1 MNKTSVRPFAAF
13 STNKLQRGQLFGY
26 ILLGALLSFE
36 VFNFGTTDF
45 ALQDLLGE
53 LRFLGMRWA
62 TVLSI
67 AFCGIDFAGIAR
79 LFTPE
84 QGDDEPAEVWYLFG
98 AWLLAAAMN
107 AMLTWW
113 GVSVAM
119 LQHPA
124 VGSAVLS
131 QATLMKAV
139 PIFVAVMVWLTRV
152 LIIGAFSIAGE
163 RIFSMADKAKV
174 KTSYQKPQQKQ
185 SRRPF
190 NQPRTATQQSS
201 FRSASNSAPKTQ
213 SSYSPPVQRTEPRPE
228 PTYEPTYHP
237 VGMAARSSDANNQPP
252 WRS

>member
-13 STNKLQRGQLFGY
+13 STNKLQRGQLFGF

-36 VFNFGTTDF
+36 IFNFGTTDF

-84 QGDDEPAEVWYLFG
+84 QGNDEPAEVWYLFG

-163 RIFSMADKAKV
+163 RIFSMADKPSV
-174 KTSYQKPQQKQ
+174 KTSYQKTQPKQ
-185 SRRPF
+185 TSRPF
-190 NQPRTATQQSS
+190 NQPRTTPQSS
-201 FRSASNSAPKTQ
+201 FRSAPKTQ
-213 SSYSPPVQRTEPRPE
+213 SSYSSPVQRSEPRPE

-237 VGMAARSSDANNQPP
+237 VGMAARSNDANNQPP

>member
-13 STNKLQRGQLFGY
+13 STSKIQRGQLFGY

-36 VFNFGTTDF
+36 IFNFGTTDF

-84 QGDDEPAEVWYLFG
+84 QGEDEPAEVWYLFG

-124 VGSAVLS
+124 VGSAVIGK
-131 QATLMKAV
+131 ATLMKAV
-139 PIFVAVMVWLTRV
+139 PIFVAFMVWLTRV

-163 RIFSMADKAKV
+163 RIFSMSDKPKV
-174 KTSYQKPQQKQ
+174 KTGYQQPQQQKQ
-185 SRRPF
+185 TQRPF
-190 NQPRTATQQSS
+190 NQPRTVVQTQSS
-201 FRSASNSAPKTQ
+201 FRSAPKTQ
-213 SSYSPPVQRTEPRPE
+213 SSYSPSVQRSEPRPE

-237 VGMAARSSDANNQPP
+237 VGMAARSNADNQPP

>member
-1 MNKTSVRPFAAF
+1 MNKASARPFSSLSF
-13 STNKLQRGQLFGY
+13 SKLQRGQLFGY

-36 VFNFGTTDF
+36 IFNFGTTDF
-45 ALQDLLGE
+45 ALRDLLGD

-84 QGDDEPAEVWYLFG
+84 QGDDEPTEIWYLFG

-131 QATLMKAV
+131 QATLLKAV
-139 PIFVAVMVWLTRV
+139 PIFVAFMVWLTRV
-152 LIIGAFSIAGE
+152 LIISAFSIAGE
-163 RIFSMADKAKV
+163 RIFSMANKPKV
-174 KTSYQKPQQKQ
+174 KTSYQKSRKQ
-185 SRRPF
+185 TRRPF
-190 NQPRTATQQSS
+190 NQPRTATQSS
-201 FRSASNSAPKTQ
+201 FRSAPKPQTQ
-213 SSYSPPVQRTEPRPE
+213 GSFGYQRPE
-228 PTYEPTYHP
+228 TSSPEPTYHP
-237 VGMAARSSDANNQPP
+237 IGAAARTNDDNQPP
-252 WRS
+252 WR

>member
-1 MNKTSVRPFAAF
+1 MNKTSVRPLAAF

-36 VFNFGTTDF
+36 IFNFGTTDF

-84 QGDDEPAEVWYLFG
+84 QGNDEPAEVWYLFG

-163 RIFSMADKAKV
+163 RIFSMADKPSV
-174 KTSYQKPQQKQ
+174 KTSYQKPQQRQ
-185 SRRPF
+185 TSRPF
-190 NQPRTATQQSS
+190 NQPRTATQSS
-201 FRSASNSAPKTQ
+201 FRSAPKTQ
-213 SSYSPPVQRTEPRPE
+213 SAYSPPVQRSEPRPE

-237 VGMAARSSDANNQPP
+237 VGMAARSNDANNQPP